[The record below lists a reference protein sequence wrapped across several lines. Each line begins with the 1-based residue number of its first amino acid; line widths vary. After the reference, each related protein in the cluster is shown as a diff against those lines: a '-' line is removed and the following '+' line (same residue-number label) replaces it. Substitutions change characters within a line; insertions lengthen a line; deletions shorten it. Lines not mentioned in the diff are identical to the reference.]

1 MPLSHDRHTQ
11 STGSLMGGGDWEIW
25 ASPSVHVAISQSS
38 DLLTQHTKNP
48 KPTLTVKC

>member
-1 MPLSHDRHTQ
+1 MTVTPSLLGLSWV
-11 STGSLMGGGDWEIW
+11 GGDWEIW

-38 DLLTQHTKNP
+38 DLLTQHTKTP